1 MHTAI
6 RAGRRA
12 AFAGPAVASLIL
24 AGTGLQPAWA
34 SAAPASPAPAA
45 ALRPIRAQR
54 QARPPGLRI
63 TATVKLGRAPGSFN
77 PSTFTEAPDGT
88 VFFARGS
95 RVYVVRKT
103 SAPVIAERAGGTVL
117 ALAASSADLFVQVRQ
132 TITMY
137 RRSSGAAVRRWRVSS
152 PHPVTFAG
160 LQAAGGVLWSWTD
173 WATDMSGFQYATV
186 SRIATSSGRVHLVS
200 RWAYPADTDA
210 DSSALY
216 YEADPGGSS
225 RGFLVRVSPSGV
237 TRSSRPGADTDA
249 PLAVSGGRVAVFFPG
264 GKARVDTYSQR
275 TLRRLSSHRLGDEY
289 SDPAATG
296 AGLLVIVQPCPAHSC
311 RASAVALL
319 NPVTAAVKAEADVGG
334 AQLILPG
341 AKTAVIAVTG
351 TKMSLVRLS

>member
-45 ALRPIRAQR
+45 ALRPSRAQR

-160 LQAAGGVLWSWTD
+160 LQA
-173 WATDMSGFQYATV
+173 
-186 SRIATSSGRVHLVS
+186 
-200 RWAYPADTDA
+200 AYPADTDA